1 MAAVLIRFSLN
12 YEKWNSKMS
21 SWLKRNPFL

>member
-12 YEKWNSKMS
+12 YDKWNSEMA
-21 SWLKRNPFL
+21 SWLKRNPFV